1 MRNIGWLFLCL
12 VMFLVGC
19 EKYDDSD
26 LRNDV
31 QNLENRVNALERWQ
45 GEVNSN
51 LTSLQ
56 SIANALNGADYLTSI
71 TDLKDDSGKV
81 IGYTLQFAKSGTKT
95 IYHGKDGA
103 NGQNGQ
109 DGKDGQNGQ
118 DGKDGQN
125 GVTPLIGL
133 KIHSDGAYYWTLNGE
148 WLLDANGKM
157 VKASG
162 KDGAPGKDGLPGQDG
177 QDGNDGADG
186 KDGITPKLKIEDDYW
201 YVSYDNGTTWEKLG
215 IAVSDENTGSTACI
229 FKSVSVSDNYI
240 TFVLADGNSFA
251 LPYGDRL
258 SISFSGKESF
268 ALSLNST
275 TEIGYEVESSTKKVD
290 IEVIATSDLLA
301 EVVPDDDSFL
311 KGKIKVTVLGS
322 LNYQSKVV
330 VLVSN
335 GNKFVMRSLTF
346 EKEVLEITDNTERLI
361 GKEGGEFTLEF
372 MTNMDYD
379 VIVSD
384 DAKSWITSLGARAV
398 TKHTLGFR
406 AAKNTGN
413 LRTGTVT
420 IRSRSNGQQLVYN
433 ITQDGANS
441 LTFTDD
447 NSVMPCAGVLT
458 AEFVSGNPEKG
469 IDKIVDNDF
478 TTCYEISGKS
488 QFSFIWEGQQAKAM
502 ERIYVHF
509 GDDPNKQPEGI
520 VIYGSQD
527 GKSWDYL
534 LGVGSSNLGF
544 WNDEFPSKT
553 RYKFVKL
560 EVNNPSLRETIAV
573 AEFHLTPAADI
584 VFTSFAD
591 VLANG
596 SSFTE
601 NASTPMGNHYADKH
615 VTTQADKTWLR
626 TATNEPNLLE
636 SASGYTWRTYTVDL
650 YPYDTPLPAD
660 VNQHG
665 IGDCSALAVFA
676 QMAYMF
682 PDFIKSIIT
691 DHGNG
696 TYTVKMFDPQGLPVD
711 VTVQSTF
718 LGDENGIG
726 AASGKKGEATWA
738 TVLEK
743 AIMKWNY
750 IYQVNPDISGIG
762 SEHVAPLFTGD
773 GRSFAY
779 YPNSLTADNLQKA
792 VELCL
797 DENMLV
803 IGGFTTGGLYVG
815 NSQTVT
821 MHAYSFFLSEEAE
834 ALFAMRNP
842 WGFSPGTNGREDGIM
857 NIKDDGIVPPTIDI
871 RIIYPGIAEDYAKS
885 NLSPYLPPQ
894 W

>member
-1 MRNIGWLFLCL
+1 MKNFGWLFLCL
-12 VMFLVGC
+12 IMVLVSC

-31 QNLENRVNALERWQ
+31 QNLENRVNALEKWQ

-81 IGYTLQFAKSGTKT
+81 IGYTLQFAKGGSKI
-95 IYHGKDGA
+95 IYHGKDGT
-103 NGQNGQ
+103 NGQNGI
-109 DGKDGQNGQ
+109 DGT
-118 DGKDGQN
+118 
-125 GVTPLIGL
+125 TPLIGFN
-133 KIHSDGAYYWTLNGE
+133 IHSDGAYYWTLNGE
-148 WLLDANGKM
+148 WLLDADGKM

-162 KDGAPGKDGLPGQDG
+162 KDGNSGEDGMPGQ
-177 QDGNDGADG
+177 
-186 KDGITPKLKIEDDYW
+186 DGITPKLKIEDDYW
-201 YVSYDNGTTWEKLG
+201 YVSYDNGNSWEKLG
-215 IAVSDENTGSTACI
+215 IAVSADSTPSSSCI
-229 FKSVSVSDNYI
+229 FKGVSVSENYI
-240 TFVLADGNSFA
+240 TFVLADGGSFA
-251 LPYGDRL
+251 LPYGDKL

-268 ALSLNST
+268 ALALNST
-275 TEIGYEVESSTKKVD
+275 AEIGYEVESSTSKVE
-290 IEVIATSDLLA
+290 IEVLATSDILA
-301 EVVPDDDSFL
+301 EVVPDDDSYL

-322 LNYQSKVV
+322 LNYQSKIV
-330 VLVSN
+330 VLVNN
-335 GNKFVMRSLTF
+335 GAKFVMRSLTF
-346 EKEVLEITDNTERLI
+346 EKETLEIADNTERLI

-372 MTNMDYD
+372 MTNMEYD

-384 DAKSWITSLGARAV
+384 DAKSWITSLGARSV
-398 TKHTLGFR
+398 SKHTLGFR
-406 AAKNTGN
+406 AAVNTGN
-413 LRTGTVT
+413 MRTGTVT
-420 IRSRSNGQQLVYN
+420 IQSRSNGQQLIYH

-441 LTFTDD
+441 LTFNDN
-447 NSVMPCAGVLT
+447 NSVMPGAGVLT

-469 IDKIVDNDF
+469 IDKLVDNDQS
-478 TTCYEISGKS
+478 TCYEISGKT
-488 QFSFIWEGQQAKAM
+488 QFSFIWEGQEAKAM
-502 ERIYVHF
+502 DRIYVNF

-520 VIYGSQD
+520 VIYGSQN
-527 GKSWDYL
+527 GNSWDYL
-534 LGVGSSNLGF
+534 LGVGSSHIGV
-544 WNDEFPSKT
+544 WDDKFPSQT

-573 AEFHLTPAADI
+573 AEFHLSPAADI

-596 SSFTE
+596 ASFTE
-601 NASTPMGNHYADKH
+601 NASTPMGNHYANKH
-615 VTTQADKTWLR
+615 VTTQADKVWLS

-650 YPYDTPLPAD
+650 YPFDTPVPAD

-696 TYTVKMFDPQGLPVD
+696 TYTVDMFDPQGLPVD

-718 LGDENGIG
+718 LGDDNGIG
-726 AASGKKGEATWA
+726 AASGKEGEATWA
-738 TVLEK
+738 TILEK

-750 IYQVNPDISGIG
+750 IYQVNPDINGIG

-779 YPNSLTADNLQKA
+779 SPNSLTSINLQKA
-792 VELCL
+792 VEFSLA
-797 DENMLV
+797 ENMLV

-821 MHAYSFFLSEEAE
+821 MHAYSFFLSGEAE
-834 ALFAMRNP
+834 ALFTMRNP
-842 WGFSPGTNGREDGIM
+842 WGFSPGTDGKEDGIL
-857 NIKDDGIVPPTIDI
+857 NIKDDGVVPPTIDL
-871 RIIYPGIAEDYAKS
+871 RIIYPGIAEEYAKQ